1 MPVGNAV
8 ATESFRAAVRGIIA
22 DFVPAGWQ
30 GLGGVRPDD
39 QRDVLERW
47 RDTLR
52 EAGLLGVGWPIEYGG
67 GGRSLEDEST
77 FHEECVRAGL
87 PSLPH
92 PNDGFGFQ
100 LLGPTLLHCG
110 TDEQK
115 SFFLPKTISGEIRW
129 AQGYS
134 EPEAGSDLFALRT
147 RAWLDGDE
155 WVVEGQ
161 KIWQTAGLTA
171 NWIFALVRTD
181 PGATRSA
188 GISFLLIPVDQPGV
202 EIRGIKNMAGETEF
216 AEVFFNGAR
225 TASHHVVG
233 GAGNGAK
240 VALTLLGYE
249 RGAGGLAIALTL
261 EIELNRLVELAWAK
275 GCNTDGDIRQR
286 VARCR
291 EIVHVLHCAGIQS
304 LAMLQQ
310 HGQLG
315 PESSFTK
322 LLTAEYRQTV
332 TELALD
338 LLGPDALAPS
348 GAPPISS
355 LEPQPCGLDATSSAA
370 WLSDYLNAR
379 PGTVYGGSS
388 EIQRNTIAEQVLGL
402 PREPRPTHS

>member
-1 MPVGNAV
+1 MPLVDGLQNE
-8 ATESFRAAVRGIIA
+8 TFRDTVRNVIA
-22 DFVPAGWQ
+22 DFVPDGWR
-30 GLGGVRPDD
+30 GLGAVAPSD
-39 QRDVLERW
+39 QGELLANW
-47 RDTLR
+47 RETLR
-52 EAGLLGVGWPIEYGG
+52 ANGLLGVGWPATYGG
-67 GGRSLEDEST
+67 GGRTLADESV

-100 LLGPTLLHCG
+100 LLGPTLLQCG
-110 TDEQK
+110 TEEQK
-115 SFFLPKTISGEIRW
+115 SYFLPRTISGEIRW

-147 RAWLDGDE
+147 TATLDRDE
-155 WVVEGQ
+155 WVINGQ

-181 PGATRSA
+181 PAASRSA
-188 GISFLLIPVDQPGV
+188 GISFLLIPVDQAGV
-202 EIRGIKNMAGETEF
+202 EVRGIKNMAGETEF
-216 AEVFFNGAR
+216 AEVFFDNAR
-225 TASHHVVG
+225 TASHQVVG
-233 GAGNGAK
+233 GVNNGAK

-261 EIELNRLVELAWAK
+261 EIELNRVIEVARAY
-275 GCNTDGDIRQR
+275 GRHTDGDIRQR
-286 VARCR
+286 IARCR
-291 EIVHVLHCAGIQS
+291 EIVHVLHCSGIQS

-310 HGQLG
+310 HGHLG

-338 LLGPDALAPS
+338 ILGADALTPC

-355 LEPQPCGLDATSSAA
+355 LEPQPLGLDPTSSAA
-370 WLSDYLNAR
+370 WVADYLNAR
-379 PGTVYGGSS
+379 PGTIYGGSS

-402 PREPRPTHS
+402 PREPRPAR